1 MGAGTLLK
9 AIRCDMPLQSHLPM
23 LALLWLGPLGA
34 GWAMTAPG
42 DDAPVA
48 AGLTAEQVTPQPGA
62 YADPVDRWLE
72 EVKAQR
78 RAWEERRRATKE
90 AINAR
95 RRLTDPWGAAHQEAH
110 EKESQRR
117 HDAMMDQMERDRET
131 FREQGPWQGTDPMDL
146 RPPPPVAPP
155 GPAGA
160 QPEPGGAHNP
170 AESPAYP
177 PSGWNN
183 RWYYRGY

>member
-1 MGAGTLLK
+1 
-9 AIRCDMPLQSHLPM
+9 M
-23 LALLWLGPLGA
+23 LALLGLGA
-34 GWAMTAPG
+34 LMAGPASPAPG
-42 DDAPVA
+42 DDAA
-48 AGLTAEQVTPQPGA
+48 ARRPAAEQVAPQTGG
-62 YADPVDRWLE
+62 YADPVDQWLE

-110 EKESQRR
+110 EKENQRR
-117 HDAMMDQMERDRET
+117 RDAMMDQIERDRET
-131 FREQGPWQGTDPMDL
+131 LREQGPWTATGPKDL
-146 RPPPPVAPP
+146 GPPPPPAAPP
-155 GPAGA
+155 ISAGA
-160 QPEPGGAHNP
+160 PPEPGGTDGP
-170 AESPAYP
+170 VEPPAYP